1 MRLSAFLLA
10 TSAVLTPAC
19 ALAATAPAAAPDAAP
34 AAAPADADVDAESA
48 IVVVGK
54 GDTRQTQ
61 TVTAHDL
68 ALMAPGSSP
77 FKAIQNLPSVNFQ
90 SADPFGAYEWAERV
104 TIRGFNQNAL
114 GFNLD
119 GVPLGDASYGND
131 NGLHISRAISTDNI
145 GSVQVVQGA
154 GALDSQ
160 STNNLGGTIDYNSA
174 DPVDHFAVD
183 ASGTLGSFESRRG
196 FIRVNMGVANGPRGY
211 VSYTYSDGDKWKG
224 VGVQKQQMVNAKLV
238 VPVNS
243 GTDVTGYFSY
253 SDRKENDYQ
262 DMSLGMI
269 NRLGYNWDNNSGN
282 YAQAVA
288 VARAYQNGTALPAP
302 FQTVDD
308 AYYNAGGLRKD
319 YLGYVGIKSK
329 LSSQITA
336 EAKGYYHQNDGAGLW
351 YTPYQP
357 SPNGAAISI
366 RTTEYGIR
374 RAGVFGDVKA
384 QTGNN
389 TLVVGGWYENNTFRQ
404 ARRFYSTASN
414 AVPGYGLLDMPSTPF
429 FTQWQ
434 YNYGTDTMQYYVQ
447 DTFRLGKLTLNG
459 GWKGFQVIERAN
471 AVVAGPLTGGRITST
486 DWFQPSVGA
495 AYKLGG
501 HGELFGSFSQS
512 TQAFVA
518 AGTTGPFSTTPAGFA
533 AIQSSLKPQSSD
545 TYEVGYRYGDGMFH
559 GTLGAYWVNFHNR
572 LLGVTSGAGIQGN
585 PTILQNVGGVRSAGI
600 EALLNANLG
609 HGFGATV
616 SYSYNDSTYRNDV
629 VQPDATVVRTR
640 GKTVVDAPRNM
651 ARAELNYDDTVF
663 FGKVSVDYM
672 SKRYYS
678 YLNDAV
684 IGARALVDATVGYR
698 WKNAYTAKP
707 VELQF
712 NVTNLMNAHYV
723 STIGTNGFTN
733 SGDSQTLMV
742 GAPRAFFGTIKL
754 GF

>member
-10 TSAVLTPAC
+10 TCAALMPAC
-19 ALAATAPAAAPDAAP
+19 ALAAVAPDATP
-34 AAAPADADVDAESA
+34 AAAPAADADADANSA

-68 ALMAPGSSP
+68 ALLAPGSSP
-77 FKAIQNLPSVNFQ
+77 FKAIENLPSVNFQ
-90 SADPFGAYEWAERV
+90 SADPFGAYEWAERIS
-104 TIRGFNQNAL
+104 IRGFNQNAL

-131 NGLHISRAISTDNI
+131 NGLHISRAIATENI
-145 GSVQVVQGA
+145 GTVQVVQGA

-269 NRLGYNWDNNSGN
+269 QRLGYNWDNNSGN

-351 YTPYQP
+351 YTPYVP
-357 SPNGAAISI
+357 SANGSAISI

-404 ARRFYSTASN
+404 ARRYYNTASDT
-414 AVPGYGLLDMPSTPF
+414 VPGYGLLDMPS
-429 FTQWQ
+429 
-434 YNYGTDTMQYYVQ
+434 N
-447 DTFRLGKLTLNG
+447 
-459 GWKGFQVIERAN
+459 
-471 AVVAGPLTGGRITST
+471 
-486 DWFQPSVGA
+486 PS
-495 AYKLGG
+495 
-501 HGELFGSFSQS
+501 S
-512 TQAFVA
+512 
-518 AGTTGPFSTTPAGFA
+518 
-533 AIQSSLKPQSSD
+533 
-545 TYEVGYRYGDGMFH
+545 R
-559 GTLGAYWVNFHNR
+559 
-572 LLGVTSGAGIQGN
+572 SG
-585 PTILQNVGGVRSAGI
+585 
-600 EALLNANLG
+600 
-609 HGFGATV
+609 
-616 SYSYNDSTYRNDV
+616 
-629 VQPDATVVRTR
+629 
-640 GKTVVDAPRNM
+640 
-651 ARAELNYDDTVF
+651 
-663 FGKVSVDYM
+663 
-672 SKRYYS
+672 
-678 YLNDAV
+678 
-684 IGARALVDATVGYR
+684 
-698 WKNAYTAKP
+698 
-707 VELQF
+707 
-712 NVTNLMNAHYV
+712 
-723 STIGTNGFTN
+723 STITARIRCSITCRTP
-733 SGDSQTLMV
+733 SSWAT
-742 GAPRAFFGTIKL
+742 
-754 GF
+754 

>member
-10 TSAVLTPAC
+10 TCAALTPAC
-19 ALAATAPAAAPDAAP
+19 ALAATAPAAP
-34 AAAPADADVDAESA
+34 AAAPADADVDADSA

-77 FKAIQNLPSVNFQ
+77 FKAIENLPSVNFQ
-90 SADPFGAYEWAERV
+90 SADPFGAYEWAERIS
-104 TIRGFNQNAL
+104 IRGFNQNAL

-131 NGLHISRAISTDNI
+131 NGLHISRAIATENI
-145 GSVQVVQGA
+145 GTVQVVQGA

-269 NRLGYNWDNNSGN
+269 QRLGYNWDNNSGN

-351 YTPYQP
+351 YTPYVP
-357 SPNGAAISI
+357 SANGSAISI

-384 QTGNN
+384 DMGNN

-404 ARRFYSTASN
+404 ARRYYNTASDT
-414 AVPGYGLLDMPSTPF
+414 VPGYGLLDMPSNPF

-447 DTFRLGKLTLNG
+447 DTFKLGDLTLNG

-471 AVVAGPLTGGRITST
+471 AVVPGTLAGGRITST

-495 AYKLGG
+495 AYKIGA
-501 HGELFGSFSQS
+501 HGEAFGSFSQS

-518 AGTTGPFSTTPAGFA
+518 AGTTGPFSTTQAGFA

-572 LLGVTSGAGIQGN
+572 LLGVTSGAGIVGS

-616 SYSYNDSTYRNDV
+616 SYSYNDSTYRNNV
-629 VQPDATVVRTR
+629 VQADGTVVATR

-672 SKRYYS
+672 SKRYYT
-678 YLNDAV
+678 YLNDAMV
-684 IGARALVDATVGYR
+684 GARALVDATVGYR

-707 VELQF
+707 VELQL
-712 NVTNLMNAHYV
+712 NITNLMNAHYV